1 MLWGHSTHLNQL
13 KTESVTRAYKT
24 LVNDLDYEGIEFP
37 VSRKDYSKIEHKK
50 VFINMFLYE
59 NDLVYSV
66 YASNKKFKDC
76 MDLLL
81 INISYFV
88 SISKILTDLCP
99 IKQKIRIENTFSS
112 SVYNVLVVKKE
123 YEEKNI
129 NKLVSK

>member
-1 MLWGHSTHLNQL
+1 MINIKNNDKNIFLLGHITHLNQL
-13 KTESVTRAYKT
+13 KTERVTRAYKT

-81 INISYFV
+81 IADEY
-88 SISKILTDLCP
+88 KLHHLH
-99 IKQKIRIENTFSS
+99 IKDFNRFMSNKT
-112 SVYNVLVVKKE
+112 
-123 YEEKNI
+123 KNK
-129 NKLVSK
+129 NRKHFFK

>member
-1 MLWGHSTHLNQL
+1 MLWGHSTHINQL

-59 NDLVYSV
+59 NDLVYPV

-81 INISYFV
+81 IADEY
-88 SISKILTDLCP
+88 KLLRLY
-99 IKQKIRIENTFSS
+99 IKDFNKFMSNKT
-112 SVYNVLVVKKE
+112 
-123 YEEKNI
+123 KNK
-129 NKLVSK
+129 NRKHFCM